1 VDLLHGTSSLAPVSS
16 LIYHNYFFINY
27 CSGYKKKYIKI
38 SFFRCGTKLN
48 YLVPSPD
55 KLVRKILKGFTY
67 SVTLKVSE
75 NYESEFLIKIIILY
89 SEGGL
94 VCRGMIE
101 NFSDLNVL
109 TFVSLSSPQGGQYGG
124 IFHRILGFYLV
135 IVICLFLNRFFSATD
150 F

>member
-1 VDLLHGTSSLAPVSS
+1 MWDQVELFGAVARQISKENPEGIHLLCYSQG
-16 LIYHNYFFINY
+16 
-27 CSGYKKKYIKI
+27 KW
-38 SFFRCGTKLN
+38 KLW
-48 YLVPSPD
+48 
-55 KLVRKILKGFTY
+55 
-67 SVTLKVSE
+67 
-75 NYESEFLIKIIILY
+75 SEFLIKIIILY

-124 IFHRILGFYLV
+124 IFHIILGFYLV